1 MSSKI
6 SKISYFLPEKEFSN
20 NDFFELFPDSKDKTN
35 LQKIGIQKRH
45 IAKEELASDLAVEA
59 AKKLFKEHN
68 ISPKEID
75 FVIFC
80 AQEFDYYTPTTAC
93 VIQEKLGIPSHA
105 GAIDY
110 NLGCSG
116 FVYGLSI
123 AKGFIESIDLNNVL
137 LLTSSTLTKT
147 FHEKD
152 KSSRYIFGDG
162 AAATLITK
170 SNTPNGIGEFIFGT
184 DGSGYNKIIV
194 KDGGARNEIT
204 KDSLLDKSDEF
215 GNVYNDSCF
224 FMNGTSIFI
233 FAIKRV
239 PKLIEELLRKSN
251 LSLSDID
258 LFIFHQAN
266 RFLIET
272 LQKKIGIPDEKT
284 FIYMETI
291 GNTVSS
297 TIPIALCEAIKSGKA
312 TSGQKVLLAAFGVG
326 LSWSATIIEI

>member
-1 MSSKI
+1 MPAKI
-6 SKISYFLPEKEFSN
+6 KHISYFLPNKVFSN
-20 NDFFELFPDSKDKTN
+20 SDFFEIFPNEKTN
-35 LQKIGIQKRH
+35 QNLKKIGIQKRH
-45 IAKEELASDLAVEA
+45 IAIDELASDLAIGA
-59 AKKLFKEHN
+59 AEKLFKEHN

-93 VIQEKLGIPSHA
+93 VIQQRLGIPTTA

-123 AKGFIESIDLNNVL
+123 AKGFIESIGLKNVL

-152 KSSRYIFGDG
+152 KSSRYVFGDG
-162 AAATLITK
+162 AAATLITDSK
-170 SNTPNGIGEFIFGT
+170 NTKGIGEFVFGT
-184 DGSGYNKIIV
+184 DGSGFEKIIV
-194 KDGGARNEIT
+194 RDGGSRNPIT
-204 KDSLLDKSDEF
+204 ESSLIDKSDEF

-233 FAIKRV
+233 FGIKRV
-239 PKLIEELLRKSN
+239 PKLIDELLSKSK

-266 RFLIET
+266 RCKRKLEF
-272 LQKKIGIPDEKT
+272 QKKNLLYIWK
-284 FIYMETI
+284 
-291 GNTVSS
+291 
-297 TIPIALCEAIKSGKA
+297 
-312 TSGQKVLLAAFGVG
+312 LLATQFR
-326 LSWSATIIEI
+326 LLYLLHYMKP